1 MTNELA
7 ICASPHCENPVPT
20 QSGRG
25 RPFLYCSSA
34 CRPRPVAKR
43 RAQIEVFLEH
53 EPTVNGERPVG
64 RVWSV
69 ELRRGDDHVVLVSE
83 LGRPSAENLVAGIA
97 ELLNPRSK
105 TQGGANY

>member
-20 QSGRG
+20 RSGRG
-25 RPFLYCSSA
+25 RPLLYCSVA
-34 CRPRPVAKR
+34 CRPGAATR
-43 RAQIEVFLEH
+43 RRVEVYLEH

-69 ELRRGDDHVVLVSE
+69 QLRRGDDHVVLVSE
-83 LGRPSAENLVAGIA
+83 LGRPSAENLAAEIA
-97 ELLNPRSK
+97 ELLNPSSK
-105 TQGGANY
+105 TEGGANY

>member
-1 MTNELA
+1 MTSQLA
-7 ICASPHCENPVPT
+7 ICASPQCVNPVPT
-20 QSGRG
+20 RSGRG
-25 RPFLYCSSA
+25 RPFLYCSFA
-34 CRPRPVAKR
+34 CRPRPAAKR
-43 RAQIEVFLEH
+43 RAQVEVFLEH

-69 ELRRGDDHVVLVSE
+69 QLRRGDAHVVLVSE
-83 LGRPSAENLVAGIA
+83 LGRPSAENLVAGIE

>member
-1 MTNELA
+1 MTSELA

-20 QSGRG
+20 RNGRG
-25 RPFLYCSSA
+25 RPFLYCSPA
-34 CRPRPVAKR
+34 CRPRPAAKR
-43 RAQIEVFLEH
+43 RARVEVFLEH

-69 ELRRGDDHVVLVSE
+69 ELRCGDDHVVLVSE
-83 LGRPSAENLVAGIA
+83 LGRPSAENLVAGIS
-97 ELLNPRSK
+97 ELLNPHSK

>member
-20 QSGRG
+20 RNGRG
-25 RPFLYCSSA
+25 RPFLYCSAA
-34 CRPRPVAKR
+34 CRPSAAMRRQPV
-43 RAQIEVFLEH
+43 EVYLEH
-53 EPTVNGERPVG
+53 EPTLNGERPVG

-69 ELRRGDDHVVLVSE
+69 QLRRGDDHVVLASE
-83 LGRPSAENLVAGIA
+83 LGRPSAENLVAEIA
-97 ELLNPRSK
+97 ELLNPPSK